1 MTTLRFSQS
10 NPAPDIHADGFI
22 ETPDGF
28 SIRYA
33 RFRTESHPARGT
45 VVVLQGRNETI
56 EKYFETVSDLL
67 GTGFDVVAFDWRGQG
82 GSQRFFSRTD
92 AGYIDSFEQYATD
105 LETVF
110 EEVVL
115 PDCRPPFFFLAH
127 STGALVALYVAPSYV
142 NRVRRMVLSAPFMG
156 LPASDLHH
164 GFTRGAAKLMGF
176 LGLGNLYISGGPA
189 ARLRKPFEINP
200 LTSDPA
206 RYARNIE
213 IPTQYP
219 DLGLGGPS
227 ASWITAIFEAI
238 EVVSDPAHMAQTTI
252 PTLVLMAGDEQVVSN
267 DAIASLAGRLRSAS
281 LLTIDGARHEMLQ
294 EADAYR
300 EQFMAALR
308 AFIPGSGEE
317 PGLPLPVEASG

>member
-1 MTTLRFSQS
+1 MTTLRFSET
-10 NPAPDIHADGFI
+10 NPAPDICADGFV

-33 RFRTESHPARGT
+33 RFRTESHPAKGT
-45 VVVLQGRNETI
+45 VVILQGRNETI

-67 GTGFDVVAFDWRGQG
+67 GAGFDVVAFDWRGQG

-92 AGYIDSFEQYATD
+92 AGYCDSFEQYAID

-110 EEVVL
+110 EEIVL
-115 PDCRPPFFFLAH
+115 PDCRLPYFFLGH

-142 NRVRRMVLSAPFMG
+142 NRVRRMVLSAPFLG
-156 LPASDLHH
+156 LPVSD
-164 GFTRGAAKLMGF
+164 FKRGTMRTVTKLMGF
-176 LGLGNLYISGGPA
+176 FGLGNLYVSGGSA
-189 ARLRKPFEINP
+189 KRLRKPFEINP

-213 IPTQYP
+213 IPTENP
-219 DLGLGGPS
+219 DIALGGPS
-227 ASWITAIFEAI
+227 ASWMTAVFNAI
-238 EVVSDPAHMAQTTI
+238 DVVSDPAHMARTTI
-252 PTLVLMAGDEQVVSN
+252 PTLVLMAGDEGVVSN
-267 DAIASLAGRLRSAS
+267 DAIAAQTGRLRSAS

-300 EQFMAALR
+300 EQLLAALY

-317 PGLPLPVEASG
+317 PGLPAAEPTG